1 MRVGAIA
8 PRAVARDHFPKDLP
22 VILPEFQGNIRQSF
36 EKEELMPKGTR
47 KKAMISGLL
56 LVSILLFGTVGYMLI
71 EHSSFLNGLFMTII
85 TIFTVGYGEA
95 IPLHPSG
102 RIFTMIL
109 ILLGVGFVLY
119 IFGEMT
125 EVMVE
130 GGLQRIFGRKNMEK
144 RIAGMKGHFIV
155 CGYGRIGRVI
165 CKILKEND
173 RPFVVVENN
182 AQEIQALDES
192 DYLALEGN
200 AADDEVLLRAGIKQA
215 KGLIAVVSS
224 DAENVYITLS
234 ARGLNPDLFIMAR
247 SSGQEGAEIK
257 LLRAGASKVIS
268 PYFIG
273 ACRMAQQ
280 ILRPTVIDFIDLTL
294 DAGELGIGLRLEELS
309 VSERAAAA
317 NKSLL
322 DSGIRKEHDLIV
334 VAIKREEG
342 GMVFN
347 PSPQAIILPQ
357 DILVVLGKYEDIK
370 ALEREL

>member
-1 MRVGAIA
+1 
-8 PRAVARDHFPKDLP
+8 
-22 VILPEFQGNIRQSF
+22 
-36 EKEELMPKGTR
+36 MPKGTR

-234 ARGLNPDLFIMAR
+234 ARGINPDLFIMAR

-294 DAGELGIGLRLEELS
+294 DAGELGMGLRLEELS